1 MELTKKQ
8 KEFADEYL
16 ETGNGT
22 QAALKAYDASNENS
36 ASVEASRTLRKAKV
50 QKYLEDKAEKAA
62 LRVEE
67 LSNQNENLSVA
78 LNASKDILDRAG
90 YKPVEK
96 QEHSG
101 EVIIKKVFYGDRD
114 NDTLEI

>member
-36 ASVEASRTLRKAKV
+36 AAVEANRTLRKAKI

-67 LSNQNENLSVA
+67 LSNQKGLFVLSHQQKRICLNLRQRKCQNQLFFSLLHLVN
-78 LNASKDILDRAG
+78 LN
-90 YKPVEK
+90 
-96 QEHSG
+96 
-101 EVIIKKVFYGDRD
+101 
-114 NDTLEI
+114 